1 MDRLLNWP
9 TIRRS
14 PTRLVKLMERAGF
27 IDIEPEEILP
37 PAILFSAKAGLEESR
52 KPDVSLLHTADVVE

>member
-1 MDRLLNWP
+1 
-9 TIRRS
+9 
-14 PTRLVKLMERAGF
+14 MERAGF